1 MNYNESK
8 LSKLLSIMDVDYIEE
23 NPYDAWKLMQWMYS
37 ELTHRYDVIQ
47 MQRETLMLSKAII
60 EELKSEDE

>member
-8 LSKLLSIMDVDYIEE
+8 LSKLISIMDVDYIEE
-23 NPYDAWKLMQWMYS
+23 NPYDAYKLIQWMYS
-37 ELTHRYDVIQ
+37 ELSHRYDVIQ

-60 EELKSEDE
+60 EELKSEQ

>member
-1 MNYNESK
+1 
-8 LSKLLSIMDVDYIEE
+8 MDVDYIEE